1 MPLKDLKGILWR
13 DQHPKGLVIELLLAL
28 HSFCVLKGCQ
38 YHCCGSWWAEMK
50 WAGHKPYFRLQT
62 STSRYLPSGN
72 STQRKRKKNPFKDV
86 VCASMRFIFQWH
98 IFNIHPFSIPL
109 WWNYLPCPSPCLA
122 PSSFGTTAST
132 ASTSGASWSSALG
145 QASHDLMGFHGDF
158 MVI

>member
-1 MPLKDLKGILWR
+1 MPLKDLKGIIRR

-72 STQRKRKKNPFKDV
+72 STQRKRKKIRSKMLYALQ
-86 VCASMRFIFQWH
+86 CASSFNGTSSIFIHFPYLCDETIYLAH
-98 IFNIHPFSIPL
+98 RPASRRPRSERPPALRPPPVHPDPQ
-109 WWNYLPCPSPCLA
+109 PSVKPA
-122 PSSFGTTAST
+122 
-132 ASTSGASWSSALG
+132 
-145 QASHDLMGFHGDF
+145 M
-158 MVI
+158 I